1 MLNAS
6 CASAGTRFC
15 FGFRAFLGKRRARG
29 DDRGDR
35 PDRADRFGIDVAGG
49 LAVDGDF
56 RIGVVLR
63 RGEQRDIDV
72 CGELPDGRR
81 LCVRRGEDR
90 DGAERFA
97 DVRCAVAGI
106 LLAADAEQR
115 AVAVSGRAVLQRD
128 ARPVR
133 AGVLQNPDRVAVGK
147 LCGDDG
153 KVRRAAVQ
161 RVRIVGFSGENSWR
175 CGAEQERG
183 ERQTAK
189 PRQKTCSKLCLHK
202 ENLRTEYYI
211 QYYFT

>member
-1 MLNAS
+1 MVARRIGDAERVLRVGGDTRGVPVTAVLKVDGKR
-6 CASAGTRFC
+6 CELFTRFC

-29 DDRGDR
+29 DDCGDR

-49 LAVDGDF
+49 LAVDGDL
-56 RIGVVLR
+56 RIGAVLG
-63 RGEQRDIDV
+63 RGKQRDIDV
-72 CGELPDGRR
+72 CGELSDGRR

-97 DVRCAVAGI
+97 DIRCAVAGI

-133 AGVLQNPDRVAVGK
+133 AGVLQNPDRVTVGK

-153 KVRRAAVQ
+153 KV
-161 RVRIVGFSGENSWR
+161 
-175 CGAEQERG
+175 
-183 ERQTAK
+183 
-189 PRQKTCSKLCLHK
+189 
-202 ENLRTEYYI
+202 
-211 QYYFT
+211 